1 MSNSP
6 DSVPVS
12 ARDAF
17 KAEKAAEQKKIV
29 DVDEE
34 SSSDK
39 HEFVASKEA
48 QDNVRLY
55 LDIMNVRGDDK
66 KAKKSFI

>member
-17 KAEKAAEQKKIV
+17 KAEKAAEQKK
-29 DVDEE
+29 
-34 SSSDK
+34 
-39 HEFVASKEA
+39 
-48 QDNVRLY
+48 
-55 LDIMNVRGDDK
+55 
-66 KAKKSFI
+66 